1 MTPRSLL
8 QVREHMMNL
17 LGQTAMMPPTATLK
31 MSKLQMIQVYGA
43 SVMFGYFL
51 RRADKRFQL
60 ARKMGMLPEDK
71 EDAVQRLER
80 LFSMV
85 RP

>member
-1 MTPRSLL
+1 MTPHSLL

-51 RRADKRFQL
+51 RRADKTL
-60 ARKMGMLPEDK
+60 PARAEDGH
-71 EDAVQRLER
+71 AA
-80 LFSMV
+80 
-85 RP
+85 